1 MFLPTR
7 GEGEDWFGVVIAIPE
22 PWVSQIAEAR
32 LLLGDEKAKNVP
44 PHITVM
50 PPQAVASD
58 KKEQIF
64 THLEKVSAR
73 HRPFRVTI
81 SGTGSFMPVSPVVFL
96 NVTQGSHQCAELAED
111 VRFGPLDYSP
121 RFPYHPHVTI
131 AQGLNERQ
139 LEAACVAGS
148 EFEASWTVTGFR
160 LDRVDETGS
169 YTSAALFNF
178 S

>member
-1 MFLPTR
+1 MFLPNR
-7 GEGEDWFGVVIAIPE
+7 NDGEEWLGIVIAVPE
-22 PWVSQIAEAR
+22 PWVSQIAKAR
-32 LLLGDEKAKNVP
+32 LALGDKAGHKVP

-58 KKEQIF
+58 KKEEVF
-64 THLEKVSAR
+64 SHLKEVAAK
-73 HRPFRVTI
+73 HRPFRLTI

-96 NVTQGSHQCAELAED
+96 NVAEGANECEALADD

-121 RFPYHPHVTI
+121 RFSYHPHVTI
-131 AQGLNERQ
+131 AQGLDTPA
-139 LEAACVAGS
+139 LEAACVAG
-148 EFEASWTVTGFR
+148 EDFEASWMVTGFR